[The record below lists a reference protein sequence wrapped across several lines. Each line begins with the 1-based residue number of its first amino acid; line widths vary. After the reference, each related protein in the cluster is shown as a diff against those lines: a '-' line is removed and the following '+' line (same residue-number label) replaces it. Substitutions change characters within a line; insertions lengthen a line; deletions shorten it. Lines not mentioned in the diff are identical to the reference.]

1 MKVITIPYKPRPL
14 WKDIIHPALDKYRF
28 AVIVAHR
35 RYGKTVG
42 MINELTKSAIKNTL
56 ISPQFAYVAPFR
68 NQAKMIAWNY
78 LKYYTSA
85 IPGRK
90 VNESDLFIELPS
102 KHKNAVGARIYIIG
116 ADKPDAL
123 RGTYWDGVVLDE
135 YAQIKPELWG
145 EVIRPAL
152 ADRKGFAYFIG
163 TPKGQNQFYEIYQR
177 AQRSEDWF
185 TCLYRADESG
195 VLDEAELKSMME
207 DMTDIEI
214 RQELYCD
221 FTASASNVVIPI
233 DLVTEAAHRLLQ
245 EKDVQGAPVILG
257 VDIARYGDDRSTI
270 FKRQG
275 LWVDEPLV
283 YKGLD
288 TMDMAARVID
298 AMIRY
303 KADMTF
309 IDAGVMGAGVI
320 DRIKQ
325 LGYNNISEVYFQG
338 NALHEQRFEN
348 IRAEMYFKM
357 LEWLKSGGAIPDMP
371 ELKSELSIVE
381 YKFSKHGKI
390 ILQPKEEIKE
400 KIGKSP
406 DLADGLALTF
416 ARPVY
421 PRLKP
426 GDPGYGRKMMCN
438 TDYSIF

>member
-42 MINELTKSAIKNTL
+42 TINELTKSAIKNTL

-85 IPGRK
+85 ISGRK

-298 AMIRY
+298 AIIRY

-320 DRIKQ
+320 DRIRQ

-381 YKFSKHGKI
+381 YKFSKRGKI

-438 TDYSIF
+438 TEYSIF

>member
-298 AMIRY
+298 AIIRY

-320 DRIKQ
+320 DRIRQ

-348 IRAEMYFKM
+348 I
-357 LEWLKSGGAIPDMP
+357 
-371 ELKSELSIVE
+371 LSLI
-381 YKFSKHGKI
+381 HI
-390 ILQPKEEIKE
+390 
-400 KIGKSP
+400 
-406 DLADGLALTF
+406 
-416 ARPVY
+416 
-421 PRLKP
+421 
-426 GDPGYGRKMMCN
+426 
-438 TDYSIF
+438 

>member
-14 WKDIIHPALDKYRF
+14 WKDVIHPALDKYRF

-42 MINELTKSAIKNTL
+42 MINELSKSAIKNTL

-163 TPKGQNQFYEIYQR
+163 TPKGQNQFYEIYQK
-177 AQRSEDWF
+177 AQSSEEWF

-195 VLDEAELKSMME
+195 VLDEAELKSMMK
-207 DMTDIEI
+207 DMTKIEI

-221 FTASASNVVIPI
+221 FTASASEVVIPI
-233 DLVTEAAHRLLQ
+233 DLVTR
-245 EKDVQGAPVILG
+245 
-257 VDIARYGDDRSTI
+257 
-270 FKRQG
+270 
-275 LWVDEPLV
+275 
-283 YKGLD
+283 
-288 TMDMAARVID
+288 
-298 AMIRY
+298 
-303 KADMTF
+303 
-309 IDAGVMGAGVI
+309 
-320 DRIKQ
+320 
-325 LGYNNISEVYFQG
+325 
-338 NALHEQRFEN
+338 
-348 IRAEMYFKM
+348 RA
-357 LEWLKSGGAIPDMP
+357 
-371 ELKSELSIVE
+371 
-381 YKFSKHGKI
+381 
-390 ILQPKEEIKE
+390 
-400 KIGKSP
+400 
-406 DLADGLALTF
+406 
-416 ARPVY
+416 
-421 PRLKP
+421 
-426 GDPGYGRKMMCN
+426 
-438 TDYSIF
+438 

>member
-1 MKVITIPYKPRPL
+1 M
-14 WKDIIHPALDKYRF
+14 IHPALDKYRF

-42 MINELTKSAIKNTL
+42 MINELSKSAIKNTL

-163 TPKGQNQFYEIYQR
+163 TPKGQNQFYEIYQK
-177 AQRSEDWF
+177 AQRSEEWF

-195 VLDEAELKSMME
+195 VLDEAELKSMMK
-207 DMTDIEI
+207 DMTKIEI

-221 FTASASNVVIPI
+221 FTASASEVVIPI
-233 DLVTEAAHRLLQ
+233 DLVTEAAHRTLVSR
-245 EKDVQGAPVILG
+245 DVIGMPTVLG
-257 VDIARYGDDRSTI
+257 VDVARYGDDSTVI
-270 FKRQG
+270 FARQG
-275 LWVDEPLV
+275 LMLHKPRVYRELNVTEVVD
-283 YKGLD
+283 
-288 TMDMAARVID
+288 RVIL
-298 AMIRY
+298 AI
-303 KADMTF
+303 ADYRPEIVF
-309 IDAGVMGAGVI
+309 IDVGNMGAGVI
-320 DRIKQ
+320 DRLRQ
-325 LGYNNISEVYFQG
+325 LGYDNVYEVAFG
-338 NALHEQRFEN
+338 SNAMEHNRFEN
-348 IRAEMYFKM
+348 IRAEMYFKARD
-357 LEWLKSGGAIPDMP
+357 WLLSGGAIPDIP
-371 ELKSELSIVE
+371 EFKSELSAVE
-381 YKFSKHGKI
+381 YKFSDKTSRIMLK
-390 ILQPKEEIKE
+390 PKKEIKE
-400 KIGKSP
+400 KLGRSP
-406 DLADGLALTF
+406 DLADAFVLTF
-416 ARPVY
+416 ARPLYVPIDTDDVRQQSY
-421 PRLKP
+421 
-426 GDPGYGRKMMCN
+426 DPFAGM
-438 TDYSIF
+438 

>member
-1 MKVITIPYKPRPL
+1 MRTPYDQLMPAVLPRP
-14 WKDIIHPALDKYRF
+14 IIQALF
-28 AVIVAHR
+28 
-35 RYGKTVG
+35 
-42 MINELTKSAIKNTL
+42 E
-56 ISPQFAYVAPFR
+56 
-68 NQAKMIAWNY
+68 
-78 LKYYTSA
+78 
-85 IPGRK
+85 
-90 VNESDLFIELPS
+90 
-102 KHKNAVGARIYIIG
+102 RIH
-116 ADKPDAL
+116 
-123 RGTYWDGVVLDE
+123 
-135 YAQIKPELWG
+135 Q
-145 EVIRPAL
+145 
-152 ADRKGFAYFIG
+152 
-163 TPKGQNQFYEIYQR
+163 GQNQFYEIYQR
-177 AQRSEDWF
+177 AQRSEEWF

-233 DLVTEAAHRLLQ
+233 DLVTAAAHRLLQ
-245 EKDVQGAPVILG
+245 EKDVQGSPVILG
-257 VDIARYGDDRSTI
+257 VDVSRFGDDRTTI

-275 LWVDEPLV
+275 LWVDVPLV

-288 TMDMAARVID
+288 NMDTAARVIN
-298 AMIRY
+298 AINKN

-309 IDAGVMGAGVI
+309 IDSGAMGAGVI
-320 DRIKQ
+320 DRIRQ
-325 LGYNNISEVYFQG
+325 LGYSNISEVNFG
-338 NALHEQRFEN
+338 GKALAEHRYEN

>member
-14 WKDIIHPALDKYRF
+14 WKDVIHPALDKYRF

-42 MINELTKSAIKNTL
+42 MINELSKSAIKNTL

-163 TPKGQNQFYEIYQR
+163 TPKGQNQFYEIYQK
-177 AQRSEDWF
+177 AQSSEEWF

-195 VLDEAELKSMME
+195 VLDEAELKSMMK
-207 DMTDIEI
+207 DMTKIEI

-221 FTASASNVVIPI
+221 FTASASEVVIPI
-233 DLVTEAAHRLLQ
+233 DLVTEAAHRTLVSR
-245 EKDVQGAPVILG
+245 DVIGMPTVLG
-257 VDIARYGDDRSTI
+257 VDVARYGDDSTVI
-270 FKRQG
+270 FARQG
-275 LWVDEPLV
+275 LMLHKPRVYRELNVTEVVD
-283 YKGLD
+283 
-288 TMDMAARVID
+288 RVIL
-298 AMIRY
+298 AI
-303 KADMTF
+303 ADYRPEIVF
-309 IDAGVMGAGVI
+309 IDVGNMGAGVI
-320 DRIKQ
+320 DRLRQ
-325 LGYNNISEVYFQG
+325 LGYDNVYEVAFG
-338 NALHEQRFEN
+338 SNAMEHNRFEN
-348 IRAEMYFKM
+348 IR
-357 LEWLKSGGAIPDMP
+357 LKCISRPG
-371 ELKSELSIVE
+371 
-381 YKFSKHGKI
+381 
-390 ILQPKEEIKE
+390 
-400 KIGKSP
+400 IG
-406 DLADGLALTF
+406 
-416 ARPVY
+416 Y
-421 PRLKP
+421 
-426 GDPGYGRKMMCN
+426 
-438 TDYSIF
+438 

>member
-1 MKVITIPYKPRPL
+1 
-14 WKDIIHPALDKYRF
+14 
-28 AVIVAHR
+28 
-35 RYGKTVG
+35 
-42 MINELTKSAIKNTL
+42 
-56 ISPQFAYVAPFR
+56 
-68 NQAKMIAWNY
+68 
-78 LKYYTSA
+78 
-85 IPGRK
+85 
-90 VNESDLFIELPS
+90 
-102 KHKNAVGARIYIIG
+102 
-116 ADKPDAL
+116 
-123 RGTYWDGVVLDE
+123 
-135 YAQIKPELWG
+135 
-145 EVIRPAL
+145 
-152 ADRKGFAYFIG
+152 
-163 TPKGQNQFYEIYQR
+163 
-177 AQRSEDWF
+177 
-185 TCLYRADESG
+185 
-195 VLDEAELKSMME
+195 MME

-298 AMIRY
+298 AIIRY

-320 DRIKQ
+320 DRIRQ

-357 LEWLKSGGAIPDMP
+357 LEWLKSGGAIPTSLVNVAKSSYS
-371 ELKSELSIVE
+371 LKKKLRKRLV
-381 YKFSKHGKI
+381 KAP
-390 ILQPKEEIKE
+390 ILQMV
-400 KIGKSP
+400 
-406 DLADGLALTF
+406 LL
-416 ARPVY
+416 
-421 PRLKP
+421 
-426 GDPGYGRKMMCN
+426 
-438 TDYSIF
+438 

>member
-14 WKDIIHPALDKYRF
+14 WKDVIHPALDKYRF

-42 MINELTKSAIKNTL
+42 MINELSKSAIKNTL

-163 TPKGQNQFYEIYQR
+163 TPKGQNQFYEIYQK
-177 AQRSEDWF
+177 AQRSEEWF

-195 VLDEAELKSMME
+195 VLDEAELKSMMK
-207 DMTDIEI
+207 DMTKIEI

-221 FTASASNVVIPI
+221 FTASASEVVIPI
-233 DLVTEAAHRLLQ
+233 DLVTEAAHRTLVSR
-245 EKDVQGAPVILG
+245 DVIGMPTVLG
-257 VDIARYGDDRSTI
+257 VDVARYGDDSTVI
-270 FKRQG
+270 FARQG
-275 LWVDEPLV
+275 LMLHKPRVYRELNVTEVVD
-283 YKGLD
+283 
-288 TMDMAARVID
+288 RVIL
-298 AMIRY
+298 AI
-303 KADMTF
+303 ADYRPEIVF
-309 IDAGVMGAGVI
+309 IDVGNMGAGVI
-320 DRIKQ
+320 DRLRQ
-325 LGYNNISEVYFQG
+325 LGYDNVYEVAFG
-338 NALHEQRFEN
+338 SNAMEHNRFEN
-348 IRAEMYFKM
+348 IRAEMYFKARD
-357 LEWLKSGGAIPDMP
+357 WLLSGGAIPDIP
-371 ELKSELSIVE
+371 EFKSELSVVE
-381 YKFSKHGKI
+381 YKFSDKTSRIMLK
-390 ILQPKEEIKE
+390 PKKEIKE
-400 KIGKSP
+400 KLGRSP
-406 DLADGLALTF
+406 DLADAFVLTF
-416 ARPVY
+416 ARPLYVPIDTDDVRQQSY
-421 PRLKP
+421 
-426 GDPGYGRKMMCN
+426 DPFAGM
-438 TDYSIF
+438 